1 MLENNDVNLYAMSFE
16 RFSMWTVNSLKK
28 FLHIYEKSTEGG
40 IDDLVA
46 RYKFLL
52 YDLFLFLF
60 KYLTASLKTCI
71 IYKS

>member
-1 MLENNDVNLYAMSFE
+1 MLENNDVNLHTMSFE

-28 FLHIYEKSTEGG
+28 FLHICEKSTEGS
-40 IDDLVA
+40 IDDLVE

-60 KYLTASLKTCI
+60 KVGLSRSRKFLPN
-71 IYKS
+71 